1 MSDYLSPKK
10 NQGWIYRERVKKS
23 GVEQTVL
30 QYYTERYCHS
40 SQEEWRERIINGQI
54 LVDQKYIKPETR
66 LQLGQSLEYHRLP
79 WNEPSVPLSYEVL
92 YEDADLLAIAK
103 PSGLPVLP
111 GGNFLE
117 HTLLWQLK
125 QDYPQDTPVPV
136 HRLGR
141 GTSGIMLLGRSPEA
155 RSSLSR
161 QMRFLSCKTKQNNR
175 IKKVYRTL
183 VTGNSIPNN
192 LEISDRIGKIPHPV
206 LGYIYGATP
215 AGKFARSN
223 CRVLQRHSNTTLLE
237 VNILTGRPHQ
247 IRIHLAAAGYP
258 LVGDPLYL
266 TGGIPKL
273 TSATENLPLPGDC
286 GYHLHAYRLCF
297 IHPQTGKAIDLQC
310 TPPPE
315 LSLQSLKE
323 K

>member
-23 GVEQTVL
+23 GVGQTVL
-30 QYYTERYCHS
+30 QYYTERYRHS
-40 SQEEWRERIINGQI
+40 SQEEWRERIITGQI
-54 LVDQKYIKPETR
+54 LLDQKYTKPETR
-66 LQLGQSLEYHRLP
+66 LTLGQSLEYHRLP

-103 PSGLPVLP
+103 PPGLPVLP

-125 QDYPQDTPVPV
+125 KDYPEDTPVPV

-155 RSSLSR
+155 KSSLSL
-161 QMRFLSCKTKQNNR
+161 QMRSNSLGNSQKNR

-183 VTGNSIPNN
+183 VTGNSIPDD
-192 LEISDRIGKIPHPV
+192 LEISVRIGKIPYPV

-215 AGKFARSN
+215 DGKFARSN

-237 VNILTGRPHQ
+237 VTILTGRPHQ

-258 LVGDPLYL
+258 LIGDPLYL
-266 TGGIPKL
+266 PGGIPRQ
-273 TSATENLPLPGDC
+273 TSAIEKAPLPGDC
-286 GYHLHAYRLCF
+286 GYHLHAYLLSF
-297 IHPQTGKAIDLQC
+297 IHPQTGKAIELKC
-310 TPPPE
+310 TPPPK
-315 LSLQSLKE
+315 LTVQ
-323 K
+323 